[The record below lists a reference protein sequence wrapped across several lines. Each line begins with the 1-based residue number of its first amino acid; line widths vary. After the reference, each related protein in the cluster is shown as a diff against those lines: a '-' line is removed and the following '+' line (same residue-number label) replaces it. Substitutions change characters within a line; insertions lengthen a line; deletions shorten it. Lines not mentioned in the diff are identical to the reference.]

1 MADTPPDPGTRTHEP
16 VLAMYNLTVPL
27 PTMGAARRAL
37 EALDW
42 AGVPTSDVS
51 LNGSLARTAIA
62 EDTADADGQFGA
74 TAIRSTLGGA
84 AVGSMLGGAVGL
96 VVGGVTFGL
105 TGADPALAAG
115 TWATTLGGTAAGG
128 GIGFTA
134 GAMTTMKQ
142 SQAWALALQD
152 VGEGDVLVEVHTD
165 DARQLSK
172 ASKALQRHGFGELHA
187 FDGQGNDTSLP
198 AGHPR

>member
-1 MADTPPDPGTRTHEP
+1 
-16 VLAMYNLTVPL
+16 MYNLTVSL

-37 EALDW
+37 EVLDW
-42 AGVPTSDVS
+42 AGVPTTDIS
-51 LNGSLARTAIA
+51 LNGSLADTALA

-74 TAIRSTLGGA
+74 TAMRSTLGGA
-84 AVGSMLGGAVGL
+84 AVGSVLGGAAGL
-96 VVGGVTFGL
+96 LVGGVTFGL
-105 TGADPALAAG
+105 TATDPLLAAG
-115 TWATTLGGTAAGG
+115 VWATTIGGTAAGG
-128 GIGFTA
+128 GVGFTT

-165 DARQLSK
+165 DARQLGK

-187 FDGQGNDTSLP
+187 FDGQGND
-198 AGHPR
+198 AGVPLGPTPPR